1 MRPVVLRL
9 TAIFAC
15 ATAIAAPRAAQAVE
29 HVPFTVAGGALTV
42 QAAINGQTAPMLV
55 DLGAGI
61 DVLSRHL
68 GTREI
73 NLYGKYVT
81 LSLTG
86 QRVDLP
92 IGTVVSLALG
102 EFKLDN
108 QTIGIWDGLD
118 GGANQGIVSATAFRT
133 VTATFDYHT
142 NQITIEDAVSLPE
155 RRRTSIR
162 VPLVLQDELGI
173 ALGLFA
179 QFDLGHGQTGT
190 CVVNTGFPQI
200 LVDRR
205 FASKL
210 GVNLSAPG
218 LRHVKTPLGDGI
230 EATIPSLAL
239 IAAPGEVLRN
249 PTVVFEDLVY
259 DCNVG
264 NSFWGDKVFTLDIP
278 ERAMYLAT

>member
-1 MRPVVLRL
+1 MRWVVFRL

-15 ATAIAAPRAAQAVE
+15 AAAAAAPSAALAVE
-29 HVPFTVAGGALTV
+29 HVPFTMTGGAVTV
-42 QAAINGQTAPMLV
+42 QAAVNGQSAPMLV

-68 GTREI
+68 GSREI

-108 QTIGIWDGLD
+108 PTIGIWDGMD

-133 VTATFDYHT
+133 VTATFDYHS
-142 NQITIEDAVSLPE
+142 NQITLDDSVSLPE
-155 RRRTSIR
+155 RRRTSVR

-200 LVDRR
+200 LIDRR
-205 FASKL
+205 FAPKM

-230 EATIPSLAL
+230 ETTIPSLAL
-239 IAAPGEVLRN
+239 SAAPGAVLRN

-264 NSFWGDKVFTLDIP
+264 NNFWSDKVFTLDIP

>member
-1 MRPVVLRL
+1 MRWVVLRL
-9 TAIFAC
+9 TAFFAC
-15 ATAIAAPRAAQAVE
+15 AVAAAVPWTARAIE
-29 HVPFTVAGGALTV
+29 HIPFTMTGGALTV
-42 QAAINGQTAPMLV
+42 QATVNNQAAPMLV
-55 DLGAGI
+55 DLGAGV

-102 EFKLDN
+102 EYKLDN
-108 QTIGIWDGLD
+108 PTVGIWDGLD
-118 GGANQGIVSATAFRT
+118 GSPNQGIVSATAFRT
-133 VTATFDYHT
+133 VTATFDYHA
-142 NQITIEDAVSLPE
+142 NQITIEDAMSFPE
-155 RRRTSIR
+155 RRRAAIR

-179 QFDLGHGQTGT
+179 QFDLGNGQTGT

-200 LVDRR
+200 LIDRR
-205 FASKL
+205 FAKKM
-210 GVNLSAPG
+210 GVNLNAPG

-230 EATIPSLAL
+230 ETTIPSLAL
-239 IAAPGEVLRN
+239 SAASGAVLHN

-264 NSFWGDKVFTLDIP
+264 NNFWSDKVFTLDIP
-278 ERAMYLAT
+278 ERTMYLAT